1 MTVNILVVED
11 ENPWAGI
18 LIREIEKCLKKYNL
32 AQYCLSQTDTFGGAI
47 EAINNSARHPLDLLI
62 VDLSLSGQNMGG
74 YLVASAHDY
83 GIPTI
88 VVSGKAEPEQVWELA
103 HTFKILAFFDKKNF
117 VAHVSGFHR
126 EIEAVLS
133 HKIKLPVPDNGDD
146 IPPSLMQCYHDFQL
160 SVSRDDI
167 IQASSDQ
174 GEAQEQFVLNENEV
188 ELTLPLIQQ
197 RSINAK
203 LLKALGSKLYQT
215 LFPRRILALF
225 QATVADARNHNC
237 GVRLRLVFES
247 PERAALPWEF
257 LYDVGT
263 NTFLGNDIQTA
274 LSRYINVP
282 LPPNEIRVASLPLK
296 ILLVIASPTDLVIL
310 DTGGEEQLICDA
322 LSKQI
327 GGGRIKLDVLHE
339 ATIRNITQKLQENP
353 YSVIHF
359 IGHGVFR
366 DDRGFIALVGENGQ
380 AKLLDD
386 ESFANLFLGNRN
398 LGLCVLNT
406 CEGAEVSS
414 QQIFTGIAPN
424 LVRRGI
430 PAVVAMQYS
439 ILDSTAKLFADR
451 FYRALA
457 LGWPVDAAIQAT
469 RNAISIEA
477 GLDRRDF
484 ATPVLYMR
492 AKDGVILS
500 IV

>member
-11 ENPWAGI
+11 ENYWAGI
-18 LIREIEKCLKKYNL
+18 LIREIEKCLKKYHL
-32 AQYCLSQTDTFGGAI
+32 DQSCLRQTETFGGAI
-47 EAINNSARHPLDLLI
+47 DAINNSARHPLDLLI
-62 VDLSLSGQNMGG
+62 VDLKLSGQHMGG
-74 YLVASAHDY
+74 NLVASAYDY

-88 VVSGKAEPEQVWELA
+88 VVSGQATPKQVWQFA
-103 HTFKILAFFDKKNF
+103 RVFNILAFFDKTDF
-117 VAHVSGFHR
+117 FADVSEFHR

-133 HKIKLPVPDNGDD
+133 HKIEL
-146 IPPSLMQCYHDFQL
+146 PSLMQCYHDFQL

-174 GEAQEQFVLNENEV
+174 GEAQEQFVLNENEI
-188 ELTLPLIQQ
+188 EPKLTSIQQ
-197 RSINAK
+197 RSTDAQFK
-203 LLKALGSKLYQT
+203 QLGSKLYQT
-215 LFPRRILALF
+215 LFPPRILALF
-225 QATVADARNHNC
+225 HATVANAKNHNC

-257 LYDVGT
+257 LYDVDT
-263 NTFLGNDIQTA
+263 KTFLGNNIQTA

-282 LPPNEIRVASLPLK
+282 LPPNEIRVSLPLK
-296 ILLVIASPTDLVIL
+296 ILLVIASPTDLVKL
-310 DTGGEEQLICDA
+310 DTDGEEKLICDA

-327 GGGRIKLDVLHE
+327 EGGTIKLDVLHK
-339 ATIRNITQKLQENP
+339 ATISNITQKLQENP

-366 DDRGFIALVGENGQ
+366 DDRGFIALVEENGQ
-380 AKLLDD
+380 ARLLDD

-414 QQIFTGIAPN
+414 NQIFAGIAPH
-424 LVRRGI
+424 LVQRGI

-492 AKDGVILS
+492 ARDGVILS
-500 IV
+500 IA